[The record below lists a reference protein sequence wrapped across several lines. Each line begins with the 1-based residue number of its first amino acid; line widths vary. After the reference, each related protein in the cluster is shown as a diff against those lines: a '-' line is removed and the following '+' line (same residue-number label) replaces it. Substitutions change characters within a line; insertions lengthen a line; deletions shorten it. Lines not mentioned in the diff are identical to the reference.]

1 MYTKQANYFLFPMGW
16 GSVFLLCLSSSKNGT
31 YSLFTDNAT
40 YEWPIAGLLLIS
52 FIYFLTD
59 FLMMII
65 RNKPRKIYMIHHLV
79 GMFSIIITYVHY
91 YVLIKYLLAY
101 LMYELSTPLM
111 NICLDN
117 RRALSPVRSAYA
129 TIIEFSFFI
138 IYSLVRI
145 IFGTYLTLYV
155 VPIVYNLDN
164 CMAKFIVIFPIILQ
178 ILNYWWYIK
187 LIRMLRK
194 KFKTG

>member
-1 MYTKQANYFLFPMGW
+1 MHTKLANYFLFPIGW
-16 GSVFLLCLSSSKNGT
+16 GSVLLLYLSSSKNGT
-31 YSLFTDNAT
+31 YSLFTDNGT

-65 RNKPRKIYMIHHLV
+65 HNEPQKIYMIHHLV
-79 GMFSIIITYVHY
+79 SMFSIFVTYAYY

-117 RRALSPVRSAYA
+117 RRAKIRSMYV
-129 TIIEFSFFI
+129 TIMEFSFFI
-138 IYSLVRI
+138 SYSLVRI

-155 VPIVYNLDN
+155 IPLVYNLDN
-164 CMAKFIVIFPIILQ
+164 SGAKFLIIFPIIMQ
-178 ILNYWWYIK
+178 ALNYWWYIK
-187 LIRMLRK
+187 LIRMLRQ